1 MYQLRNLKRS
11 CFAAIC
17 IAVMTV
23 SGCGDS
29 ENSNNPWSGA
39 GGGGGYFDDTSLSAA
54 IKTKFSTTPE
64 LASLGLKVR
73 VENGE
78 VFLSGMAKNQAQMDH
93 AVMQAW
99 LVEGVKKVE
108 NEIVLGGSQ

>member
-11 CFAAIC
+11 CATAIC
-17 IAVMTV
+17 IAVMTI

-29 ENSNNPWSGA
+29 ENSNNPRSDA
-39 GGGGGYFDDTSLSAA
+39 GGGGYFDDTSLSAA

>member
-1 MYQLRNLKRS
+1 MSIKNL
-11 CFAAIC
+11 CVAAVC
-17 IAVMTV
+17 AGVMAV

-29 ENSNNPWSGA
+29 GNSSDPWNGA
-39 GGGGGYFDDTSLSAA
+39 GGGGYFDDTSLSAA
-54 IKTKFSTTPE
+54 IKTKFSATPE
-64 LASLGLKVR
+64 LASLDLKVR

-78 VFLSGMAKNQAQMDH
+78 VFLSGTARNQAQADH

-99 LVEGVKKVE
+99 LIEGVKKVE

>member
-1 MYQLRNLKRS
+1 MYQLRKIRAL
-11 CFAAIC
+11 C
-17 IAVMTV
+17 IATLCAVTMTV

-29 ENSNNPWSGA
+29 GNGNDPWSGA
-39 GGGGGYFDDTSLSAA
+39 GGGGYFDDTSLSAA
-54 IKTKFSTTPE
+54 IKTKFAATPQ

-73 VENGE
+73 VENSE
-78 VFLSGMAKNQAQMDH
+78 VFLSGTAGNQEQIDH

-108 NEIVLGGSQ
+108 NEIILGGSK

>member
-1 MYQLRNLKRS
+1 MYQLRSIKTV
-11 CFAAIC
+11 CATAIC
-17 IAVMTV
+17 VAVMAI

-29 ENSNNPWSGA
+29 ENSNDPWSGA
-39 GGGGGYFDDTSLSAA
+39 GGGSYFDDTSLSAA
-54 IKTKFSTTPE
+54 IRTKFSAEPE

-78 VFLSGMAKNQAQMDH
+78 VFLSGTARNQAQVDL

-108 NEIVLGGSQ
+108 NEIVLDGSQ

>member
-1 MYQLRNLKRS
+1 MYQWMNIKTL
-11 CFAAIC
+11 CATAVC
-17 IAVMTV
+17 VVVMTI

-29 ENSNNPWSGA
+29 GNSSDPWSGA
-39 GGGGGYFDDTSLSAA
+39 GGGGYLDDTSLSAA
-54 IKTKFSTTPE
+54 IKTKFSATPE

-78 VFLSGMAKNQAQMDH
+78 VFLSGTARNQQQVDH